1 MAPESPPP
9 ESKRKTE
16 RIPFPEPLHLRNPVS
31 SDARG
36 VDISAGG
43 VAVELSQ
50 AIAEGSQ
57 VELELF
63 GDGAV
68 FAGTVR
74 MVRPLPGGGFR
85 LGIQF
90 QHEDSGLLA
99 RAKALRAS
107 AG

>member
-1 MAPESPPP
+1 MASDTLPPD
-9 ESKRKTE
+9 SKRKGE
-16 RIPFPEPLHLRNPVS
+16 RIPFPEQLHLRAPVS
-31 SDARG
+31 SDATG
-36 VDISAGG
+36 VDIGAGG
-43 VAVELSQ
+43 VAVELAQ
-50 AIAEGSQ
+50 AVAEGSQ

-63 GDGAV
+63 GDGAIY
-68 FAGTVR
+68 AGTVR